1 MSSTGVINNGR
12 RQGLAWFAGILITAT
27 GLLAS
32 PALATVVASQ
42 SLNSYRY
49 DGGDET
55 TVAYTALG
63 HTGRQWR
70 VRGAVSWWRW
80 DPDTGSGLPTE
91 TGVGTL
97 DLTLGHNLWSSYGR
111 KTASRGWAQVK
122 GTIPLADD
130 PSPLS
135 SGEFDWGLS
144 ILTTNRFRD
153 FLLFV
158 ELGYLSPGDPVGVSY
173 NSRVSVAA
181 SASWRPRGAPFYPVA
196 SYARG
201 GSVVEGV
208 SGFGE
213 WSAGLGA
220 RLGSRTGVL
229 ALYTQGTTASSPDQG
244 FSMIVSLR
252 L

>member
-1 MSSTGVINNGR
+1 MLKV
-12 RQGLAWFAGILITAT
+12 LAWTVGLLITAV
-27 GLLAS
+27 GMIPS
-32 PALATVVASQ
+32 DVPAAVIASQ
-42 SLNSYRY
+42 TLSLYRY
-49 DGGDET
+49 DSENET
-55 TVAYTALG
+55 TVSYTAVG
-63 HTGRQWR
+63 KTGTRWR

-80 DPDTGSGLPTE
+80 DPGAGSGLPTE
-91 TGVGTL
+91 SGAGTI
-97 DLTLGHNLWSSYGR
+97 DLTLGRSLWTSYGP
-111 KTASRGWAQVK
+111 KAASRGWAQVK
-122 GTIPLADD
+122 GTIPLADE

-135 SGEFDWGLS
+135 SGEFDWGFS
-144 ILTTNRFRD
+144 FLTTNRVRG
-153 FLLFV
+153 FLLFL

-173 NSRVSVAA
+173 NSRISVAA
-181 SASWRPRGAPFYPVA
+181 SASWRPRGVPFYPVA

-208 SGFGE
+208 PGFGE

-229 ALYTQGTTASSPDQG
+229 ALYTQGTTASSPDRG